1 MTDLQ
6 NDLILV
12 GATGRLGSSIL
23 KTNSISYGICSSEN
37 PLQGKKIDNLAY
49 PLLGSLIDIPRDK
62 LKNPVVIDASYP
74 ENLSNVHEFCLSNK
88 TPLLLASTGHSFEQ
102 IENLKSLSEYV
113 AILHAPNLSRG
124 IAFFKLKILKAIIDD
139 VNKSRINNSQTKVS
153 IKIIETHHKKK
164 KDAPSGTALDIK
176 KFLEFHL
183 HKEII
188 LDINI
193 ESLRDKS
200 SVGRHEV
207 IFGFDN
213 EEILVTHNA
222 LSRDIFG
229 EGARISHNLRRK
241 KPGLYTVEDLLKEDN

>member
-1 MTDLQ
+1 MTNLH

-23 KTNSISYGICSSEN
+23 KTNSISYGICSPEN
-37 PLQGKKIDNLAY
+37 PLQGKKIDNLSH
-49 PLLGSLIDIPRDK
+49 PLLGSFLEIPK
-62 LKNPVVIDASYP
+62 NNLKNPVVIDASYP
-74 ENLSNVHEFCLSNK
+74 ENLSNVYDFCLSNK
-88 TPLLLASTGHSFEQ
+88 TPLVLASTGHSPEQ
-102 IENLKSLSEYV
+102 MDNLKSLSEDV

-124 IAFFKLKILKAIIDD
+124 IAFLKLKILKTIIHDI
-139 VNKSRINNSQTKVS
+139 NKNLFNNSQTIVS

-176 KFLEFHL
+176 KFIEFHL
-183 HKEII
+183 DK
-188 LDINI
+188 DINI
-193 ESLRDKS
+193 NIQSLRDES

-207 IFGFDN
+207 IFEFEN

-229 EGARISHNLRRK
+229 EGARLSHILCQK
-241 KPGLYTVEDLLKEDN
+241 EPGLYTVEDLLKEDN

>member
-1 MTDLQ
+1 MSNLQ

-23 KTNSISYGICSSEN
+23 KTNSISYGICSPEN
-37 PLQGKKIDNLAY
+37 PLQGKKIDNLSH
-49 PLLGSLIDIPRDK
+49 PLLGSLLEVPKDK

-74 ENLSNVHEFCLSNK
+74 ENLSNICKFCHSNK
-88 TPLLLASTGHSFEQ
+88 IPLLLASTGHNSEQ
-102 IENLKSLSEYV
+102 IEILKSLSEDV

-124 IAFFKLKILKAIIDD
+124 IAFFKLKILKTIIDD
-139 VNKSRINNSQTKVS
+139 VIKNLINNSQTKAS

-176 KFLEFHL
+176 KFIEFHL
-183 HKEII
+183 DKDINI
-188 LDINI
+188 NINI
-193 ESLRDKS
+193 ESLRDES

-207 IFGFDN
+207 KFGFDN
-213 EEILVTHNA
+213 EEILITHNA

-229 EGARISHNLRRK
+229 EGARLSHILYQK
-241 KPGLYTVEDLLKEDN
+241 KPGFYAVEDLLKEDN

>member
-1 MTDLQ
+1 MTNIK

-23 KTNSISYGICSSEN
+23 KSNSISFGICSSEN
-37 PLQGKKIDNLAY
+37 PLRGKKIDNLPY
-49 PLLGSLIDIPRDK
+49 PLLGSLLEIPKDK

-74 ENLSNVHEFCLSNK
+74 ENLSNVYEFCLSNK
-88 TPLLLASTGHSFEQ
+88 TPLVLASTGHSSEQ
-102 IENLKSLSEYV
+102 IKNLKSLSKDV

-124 IAFFKLKILKAIIDD
+124 IAFFKLKILKTIIDD
-139 VNKSRINNSQTKVS
+139 VNNSQTKISV
-153 IKIIETHHKKK
+153 KIIETHHKKK
-164 KDAPSGTALDIK
+164 KDAPSGTALEIK
-176 KFLEFHL
+176 KFIEFH
-183 HKEII
+183 IDQNI
-188 LDINI
+188 NINI

-229 EGARISHNLRRK
+229 EGARLSHILCQK
-241 KPGLYTVEDLLKEDN
+241 KSGFYTVEDLLKEDN

>member
-1 MTDLQ
+1 MTNIK

-23 KTNSISYGICSSEN
+23 KTNLISYGICSSEN
-37 PLQGKKIDNLAY
+37 PLRGKKIDNLSY
-49 PLLGSLIDIPRDK
+49 PLLGSLLEIPKDK

-74 ENLSNVHEFCLSNK
+74 ENLSNIHEFCLSNK
-88 TPLLLASTGHSFEQ
+88 TPIVLASTGHSSEQ
-102 IENLKSLSEYV
+102 IENLKSLSKDV

-124 IAFFKLKILKAIIDD
+124 IAFFKLKILKTIIDD
-139 VNKSRINNSQTKVS
+139 VNKKLINNSQTKIS

-164 KDAPSGTALDIK
+164 KDAPSGTAIDIK
-176 KFLEFHL
+176 KFIEFHL
-183 HKEII
+183 DKNIN
-188 LDINI
+188 INI

-207 IFGFDN
+207 IFGFDK

-229 EGARISHNLRRK
+229 EGARLSHILLQK
-241 KPGLYTVEDLLKEDN
+241 KPGFYTVEDLLKEDN

>member
-1 MTDLQ
+1 MTNLQ

-23 KTNSISYGICSSEN
+23 KTNSISYGICSSGN
-37 PLQGKKIDNLAY
+37 PLQGKKIDNLSH
-49 PLLGSLIDIPRDK
+49 PLLGSLLEIPKDK

-74 ENLSNVHEFCLSNK
+74 ENLSNVYEFCLSNK
-88 TPLLLASTGHSFEQ
+88 TPLVLASTGHSSEQ
-102 IENLKSLSEYV
+102 IENLKSLSEDV

-124 IAFFKLKILKAIIDD
+124 IAFFKLKILKTIIED
-139 VNKSRINNSQTKVS
+139 VNKNLINNSQTKVS

-164 KDAPSGTALDIK
+164 KDAPSGTALNIK
-176 KFLEFHL
+176 KFIKFHL
-183 HKEII
+183 DK
-188 LDINI
+188 DVNINI

-229 EGARISHNLRRK
+229 EGARLSHILYQK
-241 KPGLYTVEDLLKEDN
+241 KPGLYSVEDLLKEDN

>member
-1 MTDLQ
+1 MTKTQ

-23 KTNSISYGICSSEN
+23 KTNSISYGICSPEN
-37 PLQGKKIDNLAY
+37 PLQGKKIDNLSH
-49 PLLGSLIDIPRDK
+49 PLLGSFLEIPKDN

-74 ENLSNVHEFCLSNK
+74 ENLSNVYEFCLSNK
-88 TPLLLASTGHSFEQ
+88 APLVLASTGHSPEQ
-102 IENLKSLSEYV
+102 MDNLKSLSEDV
-113 AILHAPNLSRG
+113 AVLHAPNLSRG

-139 VNKSRINNSQTKVS
+139 INKNLINNSQSKVS

-164 KDAPSGTALDIK
+164 KDAPSGTAIDIE
-176 KFLEFHL
+176 KFIEFHL
-183 HKEII
+183 DKDIN
-188 LDINI
+188 INI
-193 ESLRDKS
+193 ESLRDEF

-213 EEILVTHNA
+213 EEIHVTHNA

-229 EGARISHNLRRK
+229 EGARLSHILFQK

>member
-1 MTDLQ
+1 MTNLQ

-37 PLQGKKIDNLAY
+37 PLQGKKIDNLSY
-49 PLLGSLIDIPRDK
+49 PLLGSLLEIPKDK

-74 ENLSNVHEFCLSNK
+74 ENLSNIHEFCISNK
-88 TPLLLASTGHSFEQ
+88 IPLGLASTG
-102 IENLKSLSEYV
+102 L
-113 AILHAPNLSRG
+113 
-124 IAFFKLKILKAIIDD
+124 AFFKLKILKTIIDD
-139 VNKSRINNSQTKVS
+139 VNQNLINNSQTKIS

-176 KFLEFHL
+176 KFIEFHL
-183 HKEII
+183 DQNIN
-188 LDINI
+188 INI

-229 EGARISHNLRRK
+229 EGARLSHILRQK
-241 KPGLYTVEDLLKEDN
+241 KPGFYTVDDLLKENN

>member
-1 MTDLQ
+1 MTNLQ

-23 KTNSISYGICSSEN
+23 KTNLVSYGICSPEN
-37 PLQGKKIDNLAY
+37 PLKGKKIDNLSH
-49 PLLGSLIDIPRDK
+49 PLLGSLLEIPNDK

-74 ENLSNVHEFCLSNK
+74 ENLSNIHEFCHSNK
-88 TPLLLASTGHSFEQ
+88 TPLVLASTGHNSEQ
-102 IENLKSLSEYV
+102 LENLKSLSEVV

-124 IAFFKLKILKAIIDD
+124 IAFFKLKILKTIIDD
-139 VNKSRINNSQTKVS
+139 VNKNLINDSQTKFS
-153 IKIIETHHKKK
+153 IKVIETHHKKK

-176 KFLEFHL
+176 KYIEFHL
-183 HKEII
+183 EKDIN
-188 LDINI
+188 INI
-193 ESLRDKS
+193 ESLRDKF

-207 IFGFDN
+207 IFGLQN
-213 EEILVTHNA
+213 EEIIVTHNA

-229 EGARISHNLRRK
+229 EGARLSHILYQK

>member
-1 MTDLQ
+1 MFP
-6 NDLILV
+6 
-12 GATGRLGSSIL
+12 
-23 KTNSISYGICSSEN
+23 EN
-37 PLQGKKIDNLAY
+37 PLQGKKIDNLSH
-49 PLLGSLIDIPRDK
+49 PLLGSLLEIPKDK

-88 TPLLLASTGHSFEQ
+88 TPLVLASTGHSSEQ
-102 IENLKSLSEYV
+102 IENLKSLSEDV

-124 IAFFKLKILKAIIDD
+124 IAFFKLKILKTIIDD
-139 VNKSRINNSQTKVS
+139 VNKNLINNSQTKIS

-176 KFLEFHL
+176 KFIEFHL
-183 HKEII
+183 DKDIN
-188 LDINI
+188 INI

-229 EGARISHNLRRK
+229 EGARLSHILYQK

>member
-1 MTDLQ
+1 MTNFQ

-37 PLQGKKIDNLAY
+37 PLQGKKIDNLSY
-49 PLLGSLIDIPRDK
+49 PLLGSLLEIPKDK

-88 TPLLLASTGHSFEQ
+88 TPLVLASTGHSSEQ
-102 IENLKSLSEYV
+102 IENLKSLSEDV

-124 IAFFKLKILKAIIDD
+124 IAFFKMKILKTIIED
-139 VNKSRINNSQTKVS
+139 VNKNLINNSQTKVS

-164 KDAPSGTALDIK
+164 KDAPSGTAIDIK
-176 KFLEFHL
+176 KFIEFHL
-183 HKEII
+183 DK
-188 LDINI
+188 DVNINI
-193 ESLRDKS
+193 KSLRDKS

-207 IFGFDN
+207 IFRFDN

-229 EGARISHNLRRK
+229 EGARLSHILCQK
-241 KPGLYTVEDLLKEDN
+241 KPGFYSVEDLLKEDN

>member
-1 MTDLQ
+1 MTNIK

-23 KTNSISYGICSSEN
+23 KSNSISFGICSSEN
-37 PLQGKKIDNLAY
+37 PLRGKRIDNLPY
-49 PLLGSLIDIPRDK
+49 PLLGSLLEIPKDK

-74 ENLSNVHEFCLSNK
+74 ENLSNVYEFCLSNK
-88 TPLLLASTGHSFEQ
+88 TPLVLASTGHSSEQ
-102 IENLKSLSEYV
+102 IKNLKSLSKEV

-124 IAFFKLKILKAIIDD
+124 IAFFKLKILKTIIDD
-139 VNKSRINNSQTKVS
+139 VNNSQTKISV
-153 IKIIETHHKKK
+153 KIIETHHKKK
-164 KDAPSGTALDIK
+164 KDAPSGTALEIK
-176 KFLEFHL
+176 KFIEFH
-183 HKEII
+183 IDQNI
-188 LDINI
+188 NINI

-229 EGARISHNLRRK
+229 EGARLSHILCQK
-241 KPGLYTVEDLLKEDN
+241 KSGFYTVEDLLKEDN

>member
-1 MTDLQ
+1 MTNIQ

-12 GATGRLGSSIL
+12 GATGKLGTSIL
-23 KTNSISYGICSSEN
+23 KTNTVSYGICSSEN
-37 PLQGKKIDNLAY
+37 LLRGKKIDNLSY
-49 PLLGSLIDIPRDK
+49 PLLGSFLEIPKDK

-88 TPLLLASTGHSFEQ
+88 IPLVLASTGHSSKQ
-102 IENLKSLSEYV
+102 IEKLKSLSEDV
-113 AILHAPNLSRG
+113 AVLQAPNLSRG
-124 IAFFKLKILKAIIDD
+124 IAFFKLKILKTIIDD
-139 VNKSRINNSQTKVS
+139 VNKKLMNNSQTKVS
-153 IKIIETHHKKK
+153 IKITETHHKKK
-164 KDAPSGTALDIK
+164 KDSPSGTALDIK
-176 KFLEFHL
+176 KFIEFHL
-183 HKEII
+183 GK
-188 LDINI
+188 DINI
-193 ESLRDKS
+193 NIKSLRDKS

-229 EGARISHNLRRK
+229 EGVRLSHLLPQK

>member
-1 MTDLQ
+1 MSNFQ

-23 KTNSISYGICSSEN
+23 KTNSISYGICSPEN
-37 PLQGKKIDNLAY
+37 PLQGKKIDNLSH
-49 PLLGSLIDIPRDK
+49 PLLGSLSEVPKDK
-62 LKNPVVIDASYP
+62 LKNPVLIDASYP
-74 ENLSNVHEFCLSNK
+74 ENLSNICKFCHSNK
-88 TPLLLASTGHSFEQ
+88 IPLLLASTGHNSEQ
-102 IENLKSLSEYV
+102 IEILKSLSEDV

-124 IAFFKLKILKAIIDD
+124 IAFFKLKILKTIIDN
-139 VNKSRINNSQTKVS
+139 VIKNLINNSQTKAS

-176 KFLEFHL
+176 KFIEFHL
-183 HKEII
+183 DKDINI
-188 LDINI
+188 NINI
-193 ESLRDKS
+193 ESLRDES

-207 IFGFDN
+207 KFGFDN

-229 EGARISHNLRRK
+229 EGARLSHILYQK
-241 KPGLYTVEDLLKEDN
+241 KPGFYAVEDLLKEDN

>member
-1 MTDLQ
+1 MTNLQ

-23 KTNSISYGICSSEN
+23 KANTISYGICSSEN
-37 PLQGKKIDNLAY
+37 PLQGKKIDNLPN
-49 PLLGSLIDIPRDK
+49 PLLGSLLEIPKDK

-74 ENLSNVHEFCLSNK
+74 ENFSNVLEFCLSNK
-88 TPLLLASTGHSFEQ
+88 TPLVLASTGHSSNQ
-102 IENLKSLSEYV
+102 IENLKSLSEKV
-113 AILHAPNLSRG
+113 AILHAPNLSKG
-124 IAFFKLKILKAIIDD
+124 IAFFKLKILKTIIDD
-139 VNKSRINNSQTKVS
+139 INKNLINNTQTKVS

-176 KFLEFHL
+176 EFIEFHL
-183 HKEII
+183 DK
-188 LDINI
+188 DTNINI

-200 SVGRHEV
+200 SVGKHEV

-213 EEILVTHNA
+213 EEILVAHNA

-229 EGARISHNLRRK
+229 EGARLSHILNQK

>member
-1 MTDLQ
+1 MTNIQ

-12 GATGRLGSSIL
+12 GATGKLGSSIL
-23 KTNSISYGICSSEN
+23 KTNTVSYGICSSEN
-37 PLQGKKIDNLAY
+37 LLRGKKIDNLSY
-49 PLLGSLIDIPRDK
+49 PLLGSFLEIPKDK

-88 TPLLLASTGHSFEQ
+88 IPLVLASTGHSSEQ
-102 IENLKSLSEYV
+102 IKNLKSLSEDV
-113 AILHAPNLSRG
+113 AVLQAPNLSRG
-124 IAFFKLKILKAIIDD
+124 IAFFKLKILKTIIDD
-139 VNKSRINNSQTKVS
+139 VNKKLINNSQTNVF

-164 KDAPSGTALDIK
+164 KDSPSGTALDIK
-176 KFLEFHL
+176 KFIEFHL
-183 HKEII
+183 DKDIN
-188 LDINI
+188 INI

-213 EEILVTHNA
+213 EEILVTHNG

-229 EGARISHNLRRK
+229 EGARLSHLLPQK
-241 KPGLYTVEDLLKEDN
+241 KPGLYTIEDLLKEDN

>member
-1 MTDLQ
+1 MTNLQ

-23 KTNSISYGICSSEN
+23 KTNSISYGICSPQN
-37 PLQGKKIDNLAY
+37 PLKGKKIDNLSH
-49 PLLGSLIDIPRDK
+49 PLLGSFLEIPKDN

-74 ENLSNVHEFCLSNK
+74 ENLSNVYEFCLSNK
-88 TPLLLASTGHSFEQ
+88 TPLVLASTGHSPEQ
-102 IENLKSLSEYV
+102 MDNLKSLSEDV

-124 IAFFKLKILKAIIDD
+124 IAFLKLKILKTIIHDI
-139 VNKSRINNSQTKVS
+139 NKNLFNNSQTIVS

-176 KFLEFHL
+176 KFIEFHL
-183 HKEII
+183 DK
-188 LDINI
+188 DINI
-193 ESLRDKS
+193 NIQSLRDES

-207 IFGFDN
+207 IFEFEN

-229 EGARISHNLRRK
+229 EGARLSHILCQK
-241 KPGLYTVEDLLKEDN
+241 EPGLYTVEDLLKEDN